1 VNAAL
6 IFAGGV
12 GIRMNSLSKPKQF
25 LELHGKPIIL
35 HTIEHFERHG
45 EIDAICVVCVAN
57 WIGELKFL
65 LQRYRVDKV
74 RLIAEGGSS
83 PQESVYKGLK
93 MMKES
98 GVYEGNPV
106 LLVHDGV
113 RPLIDERTISDNIRA
128 VREYGS
134 AITMSGVSET
144 MAGIDGEGNI
154 TGIFDR
160 SSLIIARAPQSF
172 FFEDLLKAH
181 EKARS
186 DGLEFV
192 DSAALMR
199 HYGFSLRA
207 VQGPVQNVKIT
218 TAMDYYIFR
227 ALYEAWENSQIF
239 GI

>member
-1 VNAAL
+1 MNVAL

-35 HTIEHFERHG
+35 HTMEHFERHG
-45 EIDAICVVCVAN
+45 DIDAVCVVCVAN

-65 LQRYRVDKV
+65 LQRYCLNKV
-74 RLIAEGGSS
+74 RWIAEGGHS

-98 GVYEGNPV
+98 GMSEENPI

-113 RPLIDERTISDNIRA
+113 RPLIDERTISENIRV

-144 MAGIDGEGNI
+144 IAKTDGGGKI
-154 TGIFDR
+154 TDISDR
-160 SSLIIARAPQSF
+160 SSFILASGNICPI
-172 FFEDLLKAH
+172 
-181 EKARS
+181 
-186 DGLEFV
+186 
-192 DSAALMR
+192 
-199 HYGFSLRA
+199 Y
-207 VQGPVQNVKIT
+207 
-218 TAMDYYIFR
+218 
-227 ALYEAWENSQIF
+227 
-239 GI
+239 

>member
-1 VNAAL
+1 MNIAL
-6 IFAGGV
+6 VFAGGV
-12 GIRMNSLSKPKQF
+12 GIRMSSLSKPKQF

-45 EIDAICVVCVAN
+45 DIDAICVVCVSN
-57 WIGELKFL
+57 WIGELNFL
-65 LQRYRVDKV
+65 LQRYCVSKV
-74 RLIAEGGSS
+74 TMIAEGGNS
-83 PQESVYKGLK
+83 PQESVYKGLRK
-93 MMKES
+93 MKES
-98 GVYEGNPV
+98 GMSGENPI

-113 RPLIDERTISDNIRA
+113 RPLIDERIISENIRA
-128 VREYGS
+128 VKEYGS

-144 MAGIDGEGNI
+144 IARIDGGGRI
-154 TGIFDR
+154 ADISDR

-172 FFEDLLKAH
+172 FFEDLLGAH
-181 EKARS
+181 EKARR
-186 DGLEFV
+186 DGLDFI
-192 DSAALMR
+192 DSATLMF
-199 HYGFSLRA
+199 HYGFPLHA

>member
-1 VNAAL
+1 VNVAL

-12 GIRMNSLSKPKQF
+12 GIRMNSLGKPKQF

-45 EIDAICVVCVAN
+45 DIDAICVVCVAN

-65 LQRYRVDKV
+65 LRRYCVNKV
-74 RLIAEGGSS
+74 ILIAEGGNS

-98 GVYEGNPV
+98 GMSEKNQI

-113 RPLIDERTISDNIRA
+113 RPLIDERTISENIRA

-134 AITMSGVSET
+134 AITMSSASET
-144 MAGIDGEGNI
+144 IAKIDGGGKI
-154 TGIFDR
+154 TDISER
-160 SSLIIARAPQSF
+160 SSFIIARAPQSF

-181 EKARS
+181 ERARS
-186 DGLEFV
+186 DGLDFI
-192 DSAALMR
+192 DSATLMF
-199 HYGFSLRA
+199 HYGFPLHA

-218 TAMDYYIFR
+218 TALDYYIFR

>member
-1 VNAAL
+1 MNIAL

-45 EIDAICVVCVAN
+45 DIDAICVVCVAN

-65 LQRYRVDKV
+65 LQRYCVNKV
-74 RLIAEGGSS
+74 RLVTEGGNS
-83 PQESVYKGLK
+83 PQASVYKGLK
-93 MMKES
+93 TMKES
-98 GVYEGNPV
+98 GISRENPI

-113 RPLIDERTISDNIRA
+113 RPLIDERTISDNIQA
-128 VREYGS
+128 VREHGS
-134 AITMSGVSET
+134 AITVSGVSET
-144 MAGIDGEGNI
+144 IARTDGEGKI
-154 TGIFDR
+154 TDISDR

-172 FFEDLLKAH
+172 FFDDLFETH
-181 EKARS
+181 ERARS
-186 DGLEFV
+186 DGLDFI
-192 DSAALMR
+192 DSATLMF
-199 HYGFSLRA
+199 HYGFPLHA
-207 VQGPVQNVKIT
+207 VRGPVQNVKIT